1 MALGSGAGSLGEDA
15 QFCCLTPG
23 DGVPHPDPPP
33 QTPPYILRSLGG
45 GDGVPSLCMSQVAS
59 AGPVHQ
65 DEGWVGGI
73 WVTVLI
79 WKVDIITT
87 AVQVERQAKKMGEVG
102 GGGQSLSPV

>member
-1 MALGSGAGSLGEDA
+1 MVSLILTLPHRPRPTSSGLW
-15 QFCCLTPG
+15 
-23 DGVPHPDPPP
+23 
-33 QTPPYILRSLGG
+33 G

-59 AGPVHQ
+59 EGPVHQ